1 MTENLTRKLV
11 AACRTGNMP
20 APGEPVALDFQ
31 QTLTQD
37 ATGTLVALALE
48 AMGLDRVRT
57 KLSVQYVDHNLLQQD
72 ARNADDH
79 LFLLS
84 AARRYGMWYSP
95 AGNGVSHPLHMQRFG
110 VPGESLIGADSHTC
124 AAGSLGMLAVGAG
137 GAHVAMVMAG
147 KPVAIPMPEVWG
159 IELTGELPDW
169 VSAKDVIL
177 EMLRRRAGAD
187 ENCAYDHR
195 DRIDLGNLVPLI
207 AKPSSPGNVVPVE
220 EVAGEPFHQSY
231 VGSSANPGYRDFA
244 VCAEMV
250 RGERVADHVSFDVNP
265 TSRQLL
271 RQLVATGHLE
281 ALLAA
286 GARLHQAGCNGCIG
300 MGQAPATGRNSLRTT
315 PRNFPGRSGTTD
327 DAVWLC
333 SPETAD
339 EILPAG
345 AEALPY
351 RSNIPRIS
359 DFAFTRLS
367 ASYPE
372 DARELRDDG
381 GHVVAGGTNYGQ
393 GSSREHAAVAPRH
406 PGLRVVLACSFAR
419 IHRQN
424 LINYGVLPLT
434 FEDAAG
440 YHELREGDVLEAA
453 EMPGKLA
460 SDEPFRLHV
469 RDRELSVAVR
479 HGLSD
484 RERELIRCGGLVN
497 RMRQE
502 MRKESS

>member
-1 MTENLTRKLV
+1 
-11 AACRTGNMP
+11 
-20 APGEPVALDFQ
+20 
-31 QTLTQD
+31 
-37 ATGTLVALALE
+37 
-48 AMGLDRVRT
+48 
-57 KLSVQYVDHNLLQQD
+57 
-72 ARNADDH
+72 
-79 LFLLS
+79 
-84 AARRYGMWYSP
+84 
-95 AGNGVSHPLHMQRFG
+95 
-110 VPGESLIGADSHTC
+110 
-124 AAGSLGMLAVGAG
+124 
-137 GAHVAMVMAG
+137 
-147 KPVAIPMPEVWG
+147 
-159 IELTGELPDW
+159 
-169 VSAKDVIL
+169 
-177 EMLRRRAGAD
+177 
-187 ENCAYDHR
+187 
-195 DRIDLGNLVPLI
+195 
-207 AKPSSPGNVVPVE
+207 
-220 EVAGEPFHQSY
+220 
-231 VGSSANPGYRDFA
+231 
-244 VCAEMV
+244 
-250 RGERVADHVSFDVNP
+250 
-265 TSRQLL
+265 
-271 RQLVATGHLE
+271 
-281 ALLAA
+281 
-286 GARLHQAGCNGCIG
+286 